1 MTYTQISSKLGEMW
15 RALNDEERE
24 PYWEQHYQDSDRC
37 NEQRAA
43 KGLVPIGKTPQQRQ
57 EEQERE
63 KLKEEKKA
71 LRELDSA
78 QKQKDKEARAILKEE
93 ERVRKANK
101 LEEAQVQREKEKTD
115 KAAQK
120 EEERLQ
126 KLEERKRNHNS
137 ETGRKTKKRKQSDD
151 DAEDVYEVEQV
162 LDKRTQFGKKEV
174 TEFLVKWKGYS
185 EDQSTWEPQDH
196 LDGAEKLIAAFERK
210 LVGVDETVRCRQW
223 YEELQKGWGDQCL
236 ARLTED
242 VEWHAY
248 GPYESGVYSGH
259 SGVQAFFKKLSA
271 IIDVQESTC
280 DDSSFF
286 HDMVQ
291 MSVHVTGK
299 ETGVI
304 KTEDQRPYENNF
316 DHTFWFNA
324 EGLICKF
331 RANWNAAKPDMK
343 LV

>member
-1 MTYTQISSKLGEMW
+1 MAIPAAATGPSVTVTATVVPVVQGECTHPAPSVDNKLKKPGPAFKYFSNHKREGLRTEFPEMTYTQISSKLGEMW

-162 LDKRTQFGKKEV
+162 LDKRTQVF
-174 TEFLVKWKGYS
+174 TL
-185 EDQSTWEPQDH
+185 
-196 LDGAEKLIAAFERK
+196 
-210 LVGVDETVRCRQW
+210 
-223 YEELQKGWGDQCL
+223 
-236 ARLTED
+236 
-242 VEWHAY
+242 
-248 GPYESGVYSGH
+248 
-259 SGVQAFFKKLSA
+259 
-271 IIDVQESTC
+271 
-280 DDSSFF
+280 
-286 HDMVQ
+286 
-291 MSVHVTGK
+291 
-299 ETGVI
+299 
-304 KTEDQRPYENNF
+304 
-316 DHTFWFNA
+316 
-324 EGLICKF
+324 GL
-331 RANWNAAKPDMK
+331 
-343 LV
+343 